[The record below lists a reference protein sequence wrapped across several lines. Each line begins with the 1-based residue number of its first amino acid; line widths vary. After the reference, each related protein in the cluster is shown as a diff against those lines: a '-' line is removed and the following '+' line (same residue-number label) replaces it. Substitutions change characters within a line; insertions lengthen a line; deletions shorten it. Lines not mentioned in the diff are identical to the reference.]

1 MNRSFWQVQIIRSAD
16 FKANDT
22 TGPIYALLLDRPAS
36 PFEKGH
42 YSDLDGSTATEQR
55 NVGVSSAQGMEGS
68 EYTPGFLQ
76 TDDLEGQIAKYVLRL
91 LAVMA
96 RVINIAPAS
105 SSISRVSA
113 PVSVLASEAG
123 VI

>member
-76 TDDLEGQIAKYVLRL
+76 TDDLDGQIAK
-91 LAVMA
+91 
-96 RVINIAPAS
+96 I
-105 SSISRVSA
+105 SISHDGDYATAVC
-113 PVSVLASEAG
+113 LAADEPRPGDVGGEAAAREP
-123 VI
+123 